1 MCAGRAGRAVDAPFV
16 GIAPDEARVASN
28 WTWFACFPTIAV
40 HVRGFRTAV
49 ALMHTLD
56 IVLSASPRVTVAF
69 RDTVL
74 PKGVVWQGHAIARAD
89 NVRHKDRAALTDA
102 WMLRM
107 AEKALI
113 TRIGAGNVGI
123 YVVGVYR
130 QR

>member
-1 MCAGRAGRAVDAPFV
+1 
-16 GIAPDEARVASN
+16 
-28 WTWFACFPTIAV
+28 
-40 HVRGFRTAV
+40 
-49 ALMHTLD
+49 MHTLD

-107 AEKALI
+107 AEKARALI